1 MIFVVVVGGGGWDGA
16 DGGGLFVVFYV
27 GRVEGGRVMSVARPE
42 SSVSVFFF
50 FFARDGGVVGAV
62 GVDYCEAFHGL
73 LSRKCDGRSIDIHS
87 PRGVIRH

>member
-50 FFARDGGVVGAV
+50 FFRVMEG
-62 GVDYCEAFHGL
+62 
-73 LSRKCDGRSIDIHS
+73 
-87 PRGVIRH
+87 

>member
-1 MIFVVVVGGGGWDGA
+1 MRFSDGFVIFVVVVGGGGWDGA

-50 FFARDGGVVGAV
+50 FLRVMEG
-62 GVDYCEAFHGL
+62 
-73 LSRKCDGRSIDIHS
+73 
-87 PRGVIRH
+87 